1 MTAGQ
6 RGDRIVYRQLLTGLE
21 DWLRRFVADAVPA
34 ANVEQLIADTLL
46 TVHRFRHT
54 YSRSQRFERWLMDI
68 ASYNLDQYRVR
79 GHKVTAEG
87 S

>member
-1 MTAGQ
+1 
-6 RGDRIVYRQLLTGLE
+6 
-21 DWLRRFVADAVPA
+21 
-34 ANVEQLIADTLL
+34 LL

-54 YSRSQRFERWLMDI
+54 YRRSQRFERWLMDI

-79 GHKVTAEG
+79 DHKVAAEV